1 MKVQCKKT
9 KSVNNFILRKYN
21 WYEVLS
27 EEKNKEDAICAYL
40 IKITSD
46 INCLFVFKNYD
57 LGGRAQFSDYF
68 YSVKEMRQEKLK
80 NINKNGR
87 E

>member
-27 EEKNKEDAICAYL
+27 EEKNKEEPSLQKYKTVVEEKEQIEEQEPSL
-40 IKITSD
+40 QE
-46 INCLFVFKNYD
+46 LEE
-57 LGGRAQFSDYF
+57 DY
-68 YSVKEMRQEKLK
+68 
-80 NINKNGR
+80 
-87 E
+87 

>member
-1 MKVQCKKT
+1 MLNANLYK
-9 KSVNNFILRKYN
+9 
-21 WYEVLS
+21 
-27 EEKNKEDAICAYL
+27 
-40 IKITSD
+40 KITSD